1 MQTSHVKTPNVTC
14 INDQLHTRSHQ
25 FCRKKTGATRPLES
39 KILWLKKKNFPF
51 LFVLFS
57 LIRNFAARNIKC
69 KMKKALYILIPFLA
83 AILFASCKNSET
95 YAQQKDKEYKAIKS
109 FLDREVVIRDE
120 DGSVLCNV
128 GKITPISEEQF
139 LLQDSTT
146 DLEKNEYVLFGN
158 TGVYMQ
164 IVRKGCG
171 EKVKPGETVNVLCRF
186 DERNL
191 LVDSLGLSNN
201 NISYASLPDKFA
213 VTNTLGTFTA
223 SFLSGV
229 MMSAYGT
236 TSVPAGWLIPLS
248 YINVG
253 RVTKEGEEI
262 ARVNIIVPH
271 SQGTSY
277 ALSKVIPYYY
287 EITYERGI

>member
-1 MQTSHVKTPNVTC
+1 MAFCAILMATACHDTETYA
-14 INDQLHTRSHQ
+14 DQKDRERTAISKFIAERGI
-25 FCRKKTGATRPLES
+25 RVITES
-39 KILWLKKKNFPF
+39 EFKRDTLTDVSRNE
-51 LFVLFS
+51 FVLF
-57 LIRNFAARNIKC
+57 
-69 KMKKALYILIPFLA
+69 
-83 AILFASCKNSET
+83 E
-95 YAQQKDKEYKAIKS
+95 
-109 FLDREVVIRDE
+109 
-120 DGSVLCNV
+120 
-128 GKITPISEEQF
+128 
-139 LLQDSTT
+139 
-146 DLEKNEYVLFGN
+146 N

-236 TSVPAGWLIPLS
+236 ASVPAGWLIPLS

>member
-1 MQTSHVKTPNVTC
+1 MAFCAILMATACHDTETYA
-14 INDQLHTRSHQ
+14 DQKDRERTAISKFIAERGI
-25 FCRKKTGATRPLES
+25 RVITES
-39 KILWLKKKNFPF
+39 EFKRDTITDVSRNE
-51 LFVLFS
+51 FVLF
-57 LIRNFAARNIKC
+57 
-69 KMKKALYILIPFLA
+69 
-83 AILFASCKNSET
+83 E
-95 YAQQKDKEYKAIKS
+95 
-109 FLDREVVIRDE
+109 
-120 DGSVLCNV
+120 
-128 GKITPISEEQF
+128 
-139 LLQDSTT
+139 
-146 DLEKNEYVLFGN
+146 N

-262 ARVNIIVPH
+262 AKVNIIVPH

>member
-1 MQTSHVKTPNVTC
+1 MRNITGCLLAFCAILMATACHDTETYA
-14 INDQLHTRSHQ
+14 DQKDRERTAISKFIAERGI
-25 FCRKKTGATRPLES
+25 RVITES
-39 KILWLKKKNFPF
+39 EFKRDTLTDVSRNE
-51 LFVLFS
+51 FVLF
-57 LIRNFAARNIKC
+57 
-69 KMKKALYILIPFLA
+69 
-83 AILFASCKNSET
+83 E
-95 YAQQKDKEYKAIKS
+95 
-109 FLDREVVIRDE
+109 
-120 DGSVLCNV
+120 
-128 GKITPISEEQF
+128 
-139 LLQDSTT
+139 
-146 DLEKNEYVLFGN
+146 N

-262 ARVNIIVPH
+262 AKVNIIVPH

-287 EITYERGI
+287 EITYERGL

>member
-1 MQTSHVKTPNVTC
+1 MRNITGCLLAFCAILMATACHDTETYA
-14 INDQLHTRSHQ
+14 DQKDRERTAISKFIAERGI
-25 FCRKKTGATRPLES
+25 RVITES
-39 KILWLKKKNFPF
+39 EFKRDTLTDVSRNE
-51 LFVLFS
+51 FVLF
-57 LIRNFAARNIKC
+57 
-69 KMKKALYILIPFLA
+69 
-83 AILFASCKNSET
+83 E
-95 YAQQKDKEYKAIKS
+95 
-109 FLDREVVIRDE
+109 
-120 DGSVLCNV
+120 
-128 GKITPISEEQF
+128 
-139 LLQDSTT
+139 
-146 DLEKNEYVLFGN
+146 N

-262 ARVNIIVPH
+262 AKVNIIVPH

>member
-1 MQTSHVKTPNVTC
+1 MNMRNITGCLLAFCAILMVTAC
-14 INDQLHTRSHQ
+14 HDTETYADQKDRERTAISKFIAERGIRVIS
-25 FCRKKTGATRPLES
+25 ES
-39 KILWLKKKNFPF
+39 EFKRDTITDVSRNE
-51 LFVLFS
+51 FVLF
-57 LIRNFAARNIKC
+57 
-69 KMKKALYILIPFLA
+69 
-83 AILFASCKNSET
+83 E
-95 YAQQKDKEYKAIKS
+95 
-109 FLDREVVIRDE
+109 
-120 DGSVLCNV
+120 
-128 GKITPISEEQF
+128 
-139 LLQDSTT
+139 
-146 DLEKNEYVLFGN
+146 N

-262 ARVNIIVPH
+262 AKVNIIVPH

>member
-1 MQTSHVKTPNVTC
+1 MRNITGCLLALCAILMVTAC
-14 INDQLHTRSHQ
+14 HDTETYADQ
-25 FCRKKTGATRPLES
+25 KKRERTAISKFIADNGIKIISES
-39 KILWLKKKNFPF
+39 EFKRDTITDVSKNE
-51 LFVLFS
+51 FVLF
-57 LIRNFAARNIKC
+57 
-69 KMKKALYILIPFLA
+69 
-83 AILFASCKNSET
+83 E
-95 YAQQKDKEYKAIKS
+95 
-109 FLDREVVIRDE
+109 
-120 DGSVLCNV
+120 
-128 GKITPISEEQF
+128 
-139 LLQDSTT
+139 
-146 DLEKNEYVLFGN
+146 N

-171 EKVKPGETVNVLCRF
+171 EKVKQGETVNVLCRF
-186 DERNL
+186 SEYNL
-191 LVDSLGLSNN
+191 LTDSLRLTNTS
-201 NISYASLPDKFA
+201 ITYASLPDKFA

-229 MMSAYGT
+229 MMSVYSS

-262 ARVNIIVPH
+262 AKVNVIVPH

-277 ALSKVIPYYY
+277 ALSQVVACYY

>member
-1 MQTSHVKTPNVTC
+1 MAFCAILMATACHDTETYA
-14 INDQLHTRSHQ
+14 DQKDRERTAISKFIAERGI
-25 FCRKKTGATRPLES
+25 RVITES
-39 KILWLKKKNFPF
+39 EFKRDTLTDVSRNE
-51 LFVLFS
+51 FVLF
-57 LIRNFAARNIKC
+57 
-69 KMKKALYILIPFLA
+69 
-83 AILFASCKNSET
+83 E
-95 YAQQKDKEYKAIKS
+95 
-109 FLDREVVIRDE
+109 
-120 DGSVLCNV
+120 
-128 GKITPISEEQF
+128 
-139 LLQDSTT
+139 
-146 DLEKNEYVLFGN
+146 N

-277 ALSKVIPYYY
+277 ALSNVIPYYY

>member
-1 MQTSHVKTPNVTC
+1 MRNITGCLLAFCAILMATACHDTETYA
-14 INDQLHTRSHQ
+14 DQKDRERTAISKFIAERGI
-25 FCRKKTGATRPLES
+25 RVITES
-39 KILWLKKKNFPF
+39 EFKRDTLTDVSRNE
-51 LFVLFS
+51 FVLF
-57 LIRNFAARNIKC
+57 
-69 KMKKALYILIPFLA
+69 
-83 AILFASCKNSET
+83 E
-95 YAQQKDKEYKAIKS
+95 
-109 FLDREVVIRDE
+109 
-120 DGSVLCNV
+120 
-128 GKITPISEEQF
+128 
-139 LLQDSTT
+139 
-146 DLEKNEYVLFGN
+146 N

-191 LVDSLGLSNN
+191 LVDSLGLYNN

-262 ARVNIIVPH
+262 AKVNIIVPH

>member
-1 MQTSHVKTPNVTC
+1 MAFCAILMATACHDTETYA
-14 INDQLHTRSHQ
+14 DQKDRERTAISKFIAERGIRVIS
-25 FCRKKTGATRPLES
+25 ES
-39 KILWLKKKNFPF
+39 EFKRDTLTDVSRNE
-51 LFVLFS
+51 FVLF
-57 LIRNFAARNIKC
+57 
-69 KMKKALYILIPFLA
+69 
-83 AILFASCKNSET
+83 E
-95 YAQQKDKEYKAIKS
+95 
-109 FLDREVVIRDE
+109 
-120 DGSVLCNV
+120 
-128 GKITPISEEQF
+128 
-139 LLQDSTT
+139 
-146 DLEKNEYVLFGN
+146 N

-262 ARVNIIVPH
+262 AKVNIIVPH

>member
-1 MQTSHVKTPNVTC
+1 MRNITGCLLAFCAILMATACHDTETYA
-14 INDQLHTRSHQ
+14 DQKDRERTAISKFIAERGI
-25 FCRKKTGATRPLES
+25 RVITES
-39 KILWLKKKNFPF
+39 EFKRDTLTDVSRNE
-51 LFVLFS
+51 FVLF
-57 LIRNFAARNIKC
+57 
-69 KMKKALYILIPFLA
+69 
-83 AILFASCKNSET
+83 E
-95 YAQQKDKEYKAIKS
+95 
-109 FLDREVVIRDE
+109 
-120 DGSVLCNV
+120 
-128 GKITPISEEQF
+128 
-139 LLQDSTT
+139 
-146 DLEKNEYVLFGN
+146 N

>member
-1 MQTSHVKTPNVTC
+1 MRNITGCLLAFCAILMATACHDTETYA
-14 INDQLHTRSHQ
+14 DQKDRERTAISKFIAERGI
-25 FCRKKTGATRPLES
+25 RVITES
-39 KILWLKKKNFPF
+39 EFKRDTLTDVSRNE
-51 LFVLFS
+51 FVLF
-57 LIRNFAARNIKC
+57 
-69 KMKKALYILIPFLA
+69 
-83 AILFASCKNSET
+83 E
-95 YAQQKDKEYKAIKS
+95 
-109 FLDREVVIRDE
+109 
-120 DGSVLCNV
+120 
-128 GKITPISEEQF
+128 
-139 LLQDSTT
+139 
-146 DLEKNEYVLFGN
+146 N

-277 ALSKVIPYYY
+277 ALSNVIPYYY

>member
-1 MQTSHVKTPNVTC
+1 MRNITGCLLAFCAILMATACHDTETYA
-14 INDQLHTRSHQ
+14 DQKDRERTAISKFIAERGI
-25 FCRKKTGATRPLES
+25 RVITES
-39 KILWLKKKNFPF
+39 EFKRDTITDVSRNE
-51 LFVLFS
+51 FVLF
-57 LIRNFAARNIKC
+57 
-69 KMKKALYILIPFLA
+69 
-83 AILFASCKNSET
+83 E
-95 YAQQKDKEYKAIKS
+95 
-109 FLDREVVIRDE
+109 
-120 DGSVLCNV
+120 
-128 GKITPISEEQF
+128 
-139 LLQDSTT
+139 
-146 DLEKNEYVLFGN
+146 N

-262 ARVNIIVPH
+262 AKVNIIVPH

>member
-1 MQTSHVKTPNVTC
+1 MAFCAILMATACHDTETYA
-14 INDQLHTRSHQ
+14 DQKDRERTAISKFIAERGI
-25 FCRKKTGATRPLES
+25 RVITES
-39 KILWLKKKNFPF
+39 EFKRDTLTDVSRNE
-51 LFVLFS
+51 FVLF
-57 LIRNFAARNIKC
+57 
-69 KMKKALYILIPFLA
+69 
-83 AILFASCKNSET
+83 E
-95 YAQQKDKEYKAIKS
+95 
-109 FLDREVVIRDE
+109 
-120 DGSVLCNV
+120 
-128 GKITPISEEQF
+128 
-139 LLQDSTT
+139 
-146 DLEKNEYVLFGN
+146 N

-262 ARVNIIVPH
+262 AKVNIIVPH

>member
-1 MQTSHVKTPNVTC
+1 MAFCAILMATACHDTETYA
-14 INDQLHTRSHQ
+14 DQKDRERTAISKFIAERGI
-25 FCRKKTGATRPLES
+25 RVITES
-39 KILWLKKKNFPF
+39 EFKRDTLTDVSRNE
-51 LFVLFS
+51 FVLF
-57 LIRNFAARNIKC
+57 
-69 KMKKALYILIPFLA
+69 
-83 AILFASCKNSET
+83 E
-95 YAQQKDKEYKAIKS
+95 
-109 FLDREVVIRDE
+109 
-120 DGSVLCNV
+120 
-128 GKITPISEEQF
+128 
-139 LLQDSTT
+139 
-146 DLEKNEYVLFGN
+146 N

>member
-1 MQTSHVKTPNVTC
+1 MAFCAILMATACHDTETYA
-14 INDQLHTRSHQ
+14 DQKDRERTAISKFIAERGIRVIS
-25 FCRKKTGATRPLES
+25 ES
-39 KILWLKKKNFPF
+39 EFKRDTLTDVSRNE
-51 LFVLFS
+51 FVLF
-57 LIRNFAARNIKC
+57 
-69 KMKKALYILIPFLA
+69 
-83 AILFASCKNSET
+83 E
-95 YAQQKDKEYKAIKS
+95 
-109 FLDREVVIRDE
+109 
-120 DGSVLCNV
+120 
-128 GKITPISEEQF
+128 
-139 LLQDSTT
+139 
-146 DLEKNEYVLFGN
+146 N

>member
-1 MQTSHVKTPNVTC
+1 MKNITGWLLAFCAILMATACHDTETYA
-14 INDQLHTRSHQ
+14 DQKDRERTAISKFIAERGI
-25 FCRKKTGATRPLES
+25 RVITES
-39 KILWLKKKNFPF
+39 EFKRDTITDVSRNE
-51 LFVLFS
+51 FVLF
-57 LIRNFAARNIKC
+57 
-69 KMKKALYILIPFLA
+69 
-83 AILFASCKNSET
+83 E
-95 YAQQKDKEYKAIKS
+95 
-109 FLDREVVIRDE
+109 
-120 DGSVLCNV
+120 
-128 GKITPISEEQF
+128 
-139 LLQDSTT
+139 
-146 DLEKNEYVLFGN
+146 N

>member
-1 MQTSHVKTPNVTC
+1 MRNITGCLLAFCAILMATACHDTETYA
-14 INDQLHTRSHQ
+14 DQKDRERTAISKFIAERGI
-25 FCRKKTGATRPLES
+25 RVITES
-39 KILWLKKKNFPF
+39 EFKRDTITDVSRNE
-51 LFVLFS
+51 FVLF
-57 LIRNFAARNIKC
+57 
-69 KMKKALYILIPFLA
+69 
-83 AILFASCKNSET
+83 E
-95 YAQQKDKEYKAIKS
+95 
-109 FLDREVVIRDE
+109 
-120 DGSVLCNV
+120 
-128 GKITPISEEQF
+128 
-139 LLQDSTT
+139 
-146 DLEKNEYVLFGN
+146 N

>member
-1 MQTSHVKTPNVTC
+1 MAFCAILMATACHDTETYA
-14 INDQLHTRSHQ
+14 DQKDRERTAISKFIAERGI
-25 FCRKKTGATRPLES
+25 RVITES
-39 KILWLKKKNFPF
+39 EFKRDTLTDVSRNE
-51 LFVLFS
+51 FVLF
-57 LIRNFAARNIKC
+57 
-69 KMKKALYILIPFLA
+69 
-83 AILFASCKNSET
+83 E
-95 YAQQKDKEYKAIKS
+95 
-109 FLDREVVIRDE
+109 
-120 DGSVLCNV
+120 
-128 GKITPISEEQF
+128 
-139 LLQDSTT
+139 
-146 DLEKNEYVLFGN
+146 N

-253 RVTKEGEEI
+253 RVTKEGEDI

>member
-1 MQTSHVKTPNVTC
+1 MRNITGCLLAFCAILMATACHDTETYA
-14 INDQLHTRSHQ
+14 DQKDRERTAISKFIAERGIRVIS
-25 FCRKKTGATRPLES
+25 ES
-39 KILWLKKKNFPF
+39 EFKRDTLTDVSRNE
-51 LFVLFS
+51 FVLF
-57 LIRNFAARNIKC
+57 
-69 KMKKALYILIPFLA
+69 
-83 AILFASCKNSET
+83 E
-95 YAQQKDKEYKAIKS
+95 
-109 FLDREVVIRDE
+109 
-120 DGSVLCNV
+120 
-128 GKITPISEEQF
+128 
-139 LLQDSTT
+139 
-146 DLEKNEYVLFGN
+146 N

-262 ARVNIIVPH
+262 AKVNIIVPH